1 MKGDRIFVD
10 TNILVYAYD
19 ISAGTKH
26 DIARGLISG
35 IWDAQNGVLST
46 QVVQEL
52 YVSVTKKIPKPLDL
66 QKAKEIVRDL
76 LQWEV
81 IVNDGVS
88 VLDAIEIQAKY
99 RYSFW
104 DALIITAALKGG
116 ADILMSEDLADGQDI
131 EGLIIRNPFAKDL

>member
-10 TNILVYAYD
+10 TNIFVYAYD
-19 ISAGTKH
+19 VSAGTKH
-26 DIARGLISG
+26 DIARRLISS
-35 IWDAQNGVLST
+35 IWDTQNGVLST

-52 YVSVTKKIPKPLDL
+52 YVSVTKKIPKPLDV
-66 QKAKEIVRDL
+66 QKAKEIARDL

-88 VLDAIEIQAKY
+88 ILDAIEIQDKY

-104 DALIITAALKGG
+104 DALIITAALKSGT
-116 ADILMSEDLADGQDI
+116 DVLMSEDLADGQEI
-131 EGLIIRNPFAKDL
+131 GGLIIRNPFAKE